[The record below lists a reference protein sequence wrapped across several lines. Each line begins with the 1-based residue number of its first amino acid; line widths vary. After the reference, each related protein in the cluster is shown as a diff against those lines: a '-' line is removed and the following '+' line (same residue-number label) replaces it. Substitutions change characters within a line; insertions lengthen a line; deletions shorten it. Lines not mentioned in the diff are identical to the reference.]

1 MWQGVGWESVS
12 LGKDNK
18 SENLKMGQHQAK
30 TFCTAKVTINETKR
44 QPTEWEKIFANHM
57 FDKGLMSKI

>member
-1 MWQGVGWESVS
+1 MGWDSVS

-18 SENLKMGQHQAK
+18 SEHLKMGQHQAK